1 MYQHILIATDGS
13 VLANKALEH
22 GIELAKAV
30 GARVSVLTVIPPI
43 SAYGCRSDFEAV
55 ALDCARKIEIAADDV
70 LANAETLI
78 KPNDLEGQT
87 VKARDNEPSRAIL
100 KTAREQ
106 RADLIIT
113 APHSRPRIPT
123 AILGSET
130 INVLSRSKIP
140 VLIYRDQRAVATLAN
155 SIA

>member
-13 VLANKALEH
+13 VLANQALEH
-22 GIELAKAV
+22 GVELAKAV
-30 GARVSVLTVIPPI
+30 GARVSVVTVIPPI

-70 LANAETLI
+70 LANAEALI
-78 KPNDLEGQT
+78 KSNGLEGQT
-87 VKARDNEPSRAIL
+87 VKARDSEPSHAIL
-100 KTAREQ
+100 KMARE
-106 RADLIIT
+106 RGADLIVT

-123 AILGSET
+123 ATLGGEM
-130 INVLSRSKIP
+130 INVLSHSNIP
-140 VLIYRDQRAVATLAN
+140 VLVYRERRGVAAQAN